1 MIDYVLSLLEV
12 LEDRFWTFG
21 GIPMLLSLGLY
32 LSYKSGWFQ
41 IRQLPT
47 VFSIFK
53 GFISSKDESDR
64 GVSPIHAFF
73 ASVGGCVGVGNVISV
88 CTAVQVGGPGAVFWI
103 WVTAILGMLVKY
115 GEIYLGVKF
124 REKDKG
130 NSFFGGPMV
139 YLKKVPGGSWLAPI
153 VAVLMCIYGVEIYMF
168 RVMTHSISHGW
179 GIDPYLIMAL
189 LLFLVLGVGQ
199 GGVRLVGKMSTI
211 LIPLFLVGFSG
222 MSFWVFAMN
231 YQQIPAMF
239 ISIFVHAFTPHAA
252 IGAFTGS
259 SMMLAMSHG
268 IRRACYTA
276 DIGVGYAAT
285 IHSETSEAVPQKQA
299 SLGIMDVIL
308 DTFVICTLS
317 MFLILLTGTWH
328 QGIAEDFVVAAAFSK
343 YFSYVDVIW
352 PLFIFLLG
360 YSSLLAFFAAGRR
373 AAIMLFPK
381 YGSVLYIVFAGA
393 AFLFFSFFGSLA
405 HCMSVMSIVGTL
417 LLMIN
422 LYGLYYL
429 KDEVVFNLRSSN
441 KN

>member
-1 MIDYVLSLLEV
+1 MINHILSLLTV
-12 LEDRFWTFG
+12 LEDRFWTYG
-21 GIPMLLSLGLY
+21 GIPMLLGLGFY
-32 LSYKSGWFQ
+32 LSYKSRWFQ
-41 IRQLPT
+41 VRQLPQ

-53 GFISSKDESDR
+53 GFITKTEKSDR

-103 WVTAILGMLVKY
+103 WVAATLGMLVKY

-124 REKDKG
+124 REKDKDH
-130 NSFFGGPMV
+130 SYFGGPMV
-139 YLKKVPGGSWLAPI
+139 YLKKVPGGSWLAPL
-153 VAVLMCIYGVEIYMF
+153 VAGLMCIYGVEIYMF
-168 RVMTHSISHGW
+168 RIMTHSMSHGW
-179 GIDPYLIMAL
+179 GLDPYFVIAL

-199 GGVRLVGKMSTI
+199 GGVRLVGKLSTV
-211 LIPLFLVGFSG
+211 LIPLFLIGFSG
-222 MSFWVFAMN
+222 MSLWIFAMN
-231 YQQIPAMF
+231 YDKVPAMLA
-239 ISIFVHAFTPHAA
+239 SIFIHAFTPHAA
-252 IGAFTGS
+252 VGAFAGS
-259 SMMLAMSHG
+259 TMFLAMSHG

-276 DIGVGYAAT
+276 DIGVGYAGT
-285 IHSETSEAVPQKQA
+285 IHAETSEAVPQKQA

-317 MFLILLTGTWH
+317 MFIILLTGTWH
-328 QGIAEDFVVAAAFSK
+328 QGIAEDFVVAEAFSQ
-343 YFSYVDVIW
+343 YFSYVNIIW

-373 AAIMLFPK
+373 AAMFLFPK
-381 YGSVLYIVFAGA
+381 YGSPLFMLFAGS

-417 LLMIN
+417 LLIIN

-429 KDEVVFNLRSSN
+429 KDEVVFDLRL
-441 KN
+441 KK